1 MEVGNRLATGPPVKT
16 KIGVQNMSLG
26 NWVIGLLI
34 GLLIASVILPVA
46 FANVFGADQSGWD
59 ASTIALWALIPIAVV
74 IGLVVKVFKSS
85 GLGSDG

>member
-1 MEVGNRLATGPPVKT
+1 
-16 KIGVQNMSLG
+16 MSLG